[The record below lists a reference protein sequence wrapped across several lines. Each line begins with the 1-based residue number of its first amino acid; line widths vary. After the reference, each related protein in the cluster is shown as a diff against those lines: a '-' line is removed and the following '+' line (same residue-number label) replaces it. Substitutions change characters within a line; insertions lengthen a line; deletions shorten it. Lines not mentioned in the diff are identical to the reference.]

1 MIIETEKLSL
11 FKFWVNKF
19 FDFIIIVL
27 VRNFIRTFMRV
38 GFQSRSSKKKVR
50 KNVSF
55 NILNIFDIET

>member
-38 GFQSRSSKKKVR
+38 AFQSRSSKKKVR